1 MRGIFLWEDLSK
13 TFKEFKEFFLPL
25 FPGPPRTPPLWRSAF
40 THASFVYEHP
50 EEAPNFERLEFL
62 GDAMLYAATSSI
74 LYRLYPEYA
83 ESALSFLRMTLIRRE
98 VLAEFSERY
107 GLHRWLRLGRSARSL
122 DERGLETIYADLFEA
137 FLGAYY
143 LEFGWEKLCEFVEKE
158 FLKNLPDVEEARKL
172 WDPKSVLQERLAQAQ
187 ELPPR
192 YELIGREK
200 EESRV
205 LLFLKGMTFEG
216 RGRNRKEAELDA
228 ARRAL
233 EYLDH
238 SHGNP

>member
-1 MRGIFLWEDLSK
+1 V
-13 TFKEFKEFFLPL
+13 
-25 FPGPPRTPPLWRSAF
+25 PPLWRSAF
-40 THASFVYEHP
+40 THASYVHEHP
-50 EEAPNFERLEFL
+50 EEGPSYERLEFL
-62 GDAMLYAATSSI
+62 GDALLYAATSSI
-74 LYRLYPEYA
+74 LYRLYPEHA
-83 ESALSFLRMTLIRRE
+83 ESSLSFLRMTIIRKE
-98 VLAEFSERY
+98 VLAESSRRY
-107 GLHRWLRLGRSARSL
+107 GFLRWVRLGRSARSL
-122 DERGLETIYADLFEA
+122 DEKGLETIYADLMEA

-158 FLKNLPDVEEARKL
+158 FLKNLPDVEQARKL
-172 WDPKSVLQERLAQAQ
+172 WDPKSVLQERLARAQ

-228 ARRAL
+228 ARKAL
-233 EYLDH
+233 KYIEEND
-238 SHGNP
+238 GNP